1 MATTLA
7 TFYTIQQQQQADN
20 KATFHLAL
28 NPDHAIY
35 EGHFPNQPV
44 MPGVCMLQ
52 LVTELTGKAVGFD
65 LQLKKA
71 SQAKFLVPIVPQQFP
86 QIQLITSYQASTEQ
100 EWKVTARIQV
110 EEQVFFK
117 FKGLLALQS

>member
-7 TFYTIQQQQQADN
+7 SFYSIDQHQQQEEDN
-20 KATFHLAL
+20 AVFQLSL
-28 NPDHAIY
+28 NPNHLIY

-52 LVTELTGKAVGFD
+52 LVTELTSQALGQP

-71 SQAKFLVPIVPQQFP
+71 NQVKFLIPIVPQQVP
-86 QIQLITSYQASTEQ
+86 QIQLKTRFIATLEQ
-100 EWKVTARIQV
+100 TWKVTASIQLEERI
-110 EEQVFFK
+110 FFK
-117 FKGLLALQS
+117 FKGLLSL

>member
-7 TFYTIQQQQQADN
+7 DFYTIEEQQKEGEQ
-20 KATFHLAL
+20 ATFLLAL

-52 LVTELTGKAVGFD
+52 LVTELTSRAVGQP

-71 SQAKFLVPIVPQQFP
+71 HQAKFLIPIVPQKVP
-86 QIQLITSYQASTEQ
+86 IIQLKTRFIATEEQ
-100 EWKVTARIQV
+100 TWKVTASLQL

-117 FKGLLALQS
+117 FKGLLSL

>member
-7 TFYTIQQQQQADN
+7 TFYTIQQQEQEDN
-20 KATFHLAL
+20 KATFQLAL
-28 NPDHAIY
+28 NPHHAIY
-35 EGHFPNQPV
+35 EGHFPHQPV

-52 LVTELTGKAVGFD
+52 LVTELTAQALGLD

-86 QIQLITSYQASTEQ
+86 QIQLITHYQASAEQ
-100 EWKVTARIQV
+100 EWKVTASIQV
-110 EEQVFFK
+110 EKQVFFK

>member
-7 TFYTIQQQQQADN
+7 NFYSIQQQEQEDN
-20 KATFHLAL
+20 KTTFHLAL
-28 NPDHAIY
+28 NPDHPIY

-52 LVTELTGKAVGFD
+52 LVTELTSQAVGQA
-65 LQLKKA
+65 LQLTKA

-86 QIQLITSYQASTEQ
+86 HIQLVTSYKSSDEQA
-100 EWKVTARIQV
+100 WKVTASIQV

-117 FKGLLALQS
+117 FKGLLSLQS